1 MRRVLRAVPVIALAL
16 TLTTSASAASG
27 DLDPSFG
34 GDGLAVVDFRNG
46 GQGFAAARG
55 GDGTFVIG
63 GHAGMRLALARLLP
77 GGDPDPAFGGGDG
90 RVTLPLGEGY
100 AQVDDVLV
108 MDDGRILVSAFG
120 VRNGQAAFH
129 VLRLR
134 ADGGRDRSFSGD
146 GLAVT
151 AFPDGPATPWGL
163 ALQPDGAVVVT
174 GAAGP
179 SAAVVRYLSDGTLD
193 RTFDLDGVRTFTVG
207 LGAADA
213 GADVAIGPEGDIV
226 VAGTAD
232 EGSGIF
238 TARLTPGGALDR
250 TYGADGWSIARDLG
264 DDVRGSA
271 VAVRPNG
278 QVVVGGTVTPIGRN
292 CCEMVLLVYGIS
304 GGRIPTFGGGDG
316 IQALRPAGGWSY
328 LSAIALASGGRIVA
342 VGGGGVAA
350 ERQDLV
356 VARVGPDGTPDATFG
371 GGDGLAVIQLAGEEA
386 GYGVGVDT
394 DGDVLVGGTR
404 LTLGTYR
411 FLAARVQ
418 GS

>member
-1 MRRVLRAVPVIALAL
+1 M
-16 TLTTSASAASG
+16 
-27 DLDPSFG
+27 LD
-34 GDGLAVVDFRNG
+34 
-46 GQGFAAARG
+46 
-55 GDGTFVIG
+55 
-63 GHAGMRLALARLLP
+63 
-77 GGDPDPAFGGGDG
+77 DG
-90 RVTLPLGEGY
+90 RV
-100 AQVDDVLV
+100 V
-108 MDDGRILVSAFG
+108 VSAFG
-120 VRNGQAAFH
+120 IRNGQAAFH

-134 ADGGRDRSFSGD
+134 ADGARDRTFSGD

-174 GAAGP
+174 GAAGA
-179 SAAVVRYLSDGTLD
+179 SAAVVRYLPDGTLD
-193 RTFDLDGVRTFTVG
+193 RTFDVDGVRTFSVG
-207 LGAADA
+207 LGSADS

-226 VAGTAD
+226 VVGTSD

-238 TARLTPGGALDR
+238 TARLTSGGALDR
-250 TYGADGWSIARDLG
+250 TYGADGWSIARGLG
-264 DDVRGSA
+264 DDVRESA

-278 QVVVGGTVTPIGRN
+278 QIVVGGTVTPVGRN
-292 CCEMVLLVYGIS
+292 CCEMVLLAYGIS

-316 IQALRPAGGWSY
+316 IQALRPAGGWSF

-342 VGGGGVAA
+342 AGGGGAAA

-371 GGDGLAVIQLAGEEA
+371 GDGLAVIQLAGEEA
-386 GYGVGVDT
+386 GYGLGVDT

-404 LTLGTYR
+404 HTLGTYR
-411 FLAARVQ
+411 FLAARVE

>member
-1 MRRVLRAVPVIALAL
+1 MRRALRAAPVLVIAL
-16 TLTTSASAASG
+16 TASALAAPG

-55 GDGTFVIG
+55 DDGTFVIG

-77 GGDPDPAFGGGDG
+77 GGGPDPAFGGGDG

-100 AQVDDVLV
+100 AQVNDVLV
-108 MDDGRILVSAFG
+108 MDDGRVLVSAFG

-134 ADGGRDRSFSGD
+134 ADGGRDRTFSGD

-151 AFPDGPATPWGL
+151 DFPDGPATPWGM
-163 ALQPDGAVVVT
+163 ALRPDGAVVVT

-179 SAAVVRYLSDGTLD
+179 SAAVVRYLPDGTLD
-193 RTFDLDGVRTFTVG
+193 RTFGLDGVRTFSVG

-250 TYGADGWSIARDLG
+250 TYGADGWSLARGLG

-278 QVVVGGTVTPIGRN
+278 QIVVGGTVTPVGRN
-292 CCEMVLLVYGIS
+292 CCEMVLLLYGIS

-316 IQALRPAGGWSY
+316 IQALRPAGGWSF
-328 LSAIALASGGRIVA
+328 LSAIALASGGGIVA
-342 VGGGGVAA
+342 VGGGGAAA

-356 VARVGPDGTPDATFG
+356 VARVGSDGTPDATFR
-371 GGDGLAVIQLAGEEA
+371 GDGLAVIQLAGEEA
-386 GYGVGVDT
+386 GYGLGLDT

-404 LTLGTYR
+404 LTSGTYR

>member
-1 MRRVLRAVPVIALAL
+1 MRRALRAVPVIAIALAL
-16 TLTTSASAASG
+16 TTAALAAPG
-27 DLDPSFG
+27 DLDPSFS

-55 GDGTFVIG
+55 DDGTFVIG

-77 GGDPDPAFGGGDG
+77 GGGPDPTFGGGDG

-100 AQVDDVLV
+100 AQVNDVFV

-134 ADGGRDRSFSGD
+134 VDGGRDRTFSGD

-151 AFPDGPATPWGL
+151 GFPDGPATPWGT

-193 RTFDLDGVRTFTVG
+193 RTFDVDGVRTFSVG
-207 LGAADA
+207 LGAPDV
-213 GADVAIGPEGDIV
+213 GADVAIGPDGDIV
-226 VAGTAD
+226 VVGTAD

-250 TYGADGWSIARDLG
+250 TFGADGWSLARDLG

-278 QVVVGGTVTPIGRN
+278 QIVVGGTVAPVGRN
-292 CCEMVLLVYGIS
+292 CCEMVLLVYGIA

-316 IQALRPAGGWSY
+316 IQALRPAGGWSF
-328 LSAIALASGGRIVA
+328 LSAISLASGGRIVA
-342 VGGGGVAA
+342 VGGGGAA
-350 ERQDLV
+350 PERQDLV

-371 GGDGLAVIQLAGEEA
+371 GDGLAVIQLAGEEA
-386 GYGVGVDT
+386 GYGLGLDT